1 MNSDIYRYQFGAEC
15 PAREVEETLHL
26 AVLAVECLYGQ
37 SRVRLDA
44 SHCMDAEKRAC
55 VIDASTDV
63 GRDIVRIF
71 TGLAIREFG
80 EDAFK
85 VRRVERAGP
94 ACSGGAEASTS
105 SEKGEA
111 AHG

>member
-1 MNSDIYRYQFGAEC
+1 MNGDIYRYQFGAEC

-26 AVLAVECLYGQ
+26 AVLAVECLHGQ

-44 SHCMDAEKRAC
+44 SYCMDAEKRAC
-55 VIDASTDV
+55 VIDAGTDV

-80 EDAFK
+80 EDAVR
-85 VRRVERAGP
+85 VRRVERAATP
-94 ACSGGAEASTS
+94 QAVGATA
-105 SEKGEA
+105 
-111 AHG
+111 

>member
-1 MNSDIYRYQFGAEC
+1 MKGDIYRYQFAPQVSALEI
-15 PAREVEETLHL
+15 EETRHL
-26 AVLAVECLYGQ
+26 AVLAVESLLGQ

-44 SHCMDAEKRAC
+44 SYCMDVEKRAC
-55 VIDASTDV
+55 VIDAGTDV

-111 AHG
+111 APG